1 MWSCLYVF
9 AVEFQTDPNC
19 NDTDKDYKKV
29 AKVEEF
35 FDIIYDVH
43 VDMDGRGGKHAGQ
56 KRTYRAVSKSTQI
69 DWLIDWL
76 IEYLMDWLIDSML
89 CVVLFYVISFKMLTI
104 FR

>member
-1 MWSCLYVF
+1 MKKKITLNTYLNYSLWSCLHIF
-9 AVEFQTDPNC
+9 FVEFQTDPNC

-56 KRTYRAVSKSTQI
+56 KRTYRAVS
-69 DWLIDWL
+69 
-76 IEYLMDWLIDSML
+76 
-89 CVVLFYVISFKMLTI
+89 
-104 FR
+104 